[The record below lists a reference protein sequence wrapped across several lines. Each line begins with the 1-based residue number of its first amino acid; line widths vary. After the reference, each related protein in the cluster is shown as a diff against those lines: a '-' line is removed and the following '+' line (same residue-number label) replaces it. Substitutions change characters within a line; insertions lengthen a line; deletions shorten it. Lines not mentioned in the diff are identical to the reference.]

1 MMGRQA
7 GRQQKLFY
15 SDVNIEERVPKR
27 HILRKIKKAIDF
39 DFIYEEVGDC
49 YGTNGNVSVPP
60 PVILKLMLLLIF
72 YNVRSE
78 RELEETLP
86 MRLDWLW
93 FLGFDLD
100 SRIPDHSVLSKAR
113 ARWGVEVFRSLF
125 ERAVGQCVKEGL
137 VNGKKL
143 FVDAS
148 LIEADAS
155 ENSVIKSENLKKY
168 LRKGYQKF
176 EKRLDDLEVE
186 KKGKA
191 NKEYI
196 STTDPDASVTRHS
209 KGRSQLR
216 YKTHRAVDSKA
227 EVITATMITPGS
239 EDEGK
244 KLEEM
249 IERHEHNTGNSVE
262 AAVGDSRYGTKNNY
276 LLCTDRGIKAHLK
289 NLEKGQRGTGRQA
302 GIFPKEEFIYD
313 SETDTFICPTGQ
325 RLRKRNYYKS
335 RQHYEYKTG
344 KGVCAQCHL
353 RAQCTR
359 AKDGRTLKR
368 HIRQDDL
375 DRMLELAGSPLA
387 RQDLKT
393 RQHLSERS
401 FAQSTRYGYKRAR
414 WRSLWRMQ
422 IQDYLIA
429 AVQNIQ
435 TLVRETERR
444 AVNAVRV
451 VIDKPTAA
459 ISHFL
464 SILGKISLII
474 FWGKSIIDDPELT
487 FAN

>member
-1 MMGRQA
+1 MGRQK
-7 GRQQKLFY
+7 GRQPKLFY
-15 SDVNIEERVPKR
+15 CDVNIEERVPKM
-27 HILRKIKKAIDF
+27 HILHKINKVIDF
-39 DFIYEEVGDC
+39 DFIYQEVGKR

-60 PVILKLMLLLIF
+60 PVILMLLLVL

-93 FLGFDLD
+93 FLGLDID

-137 VNGKKL
+137 VDGKKL

-155 ENSVIKSENLKKY
+155 ENSVIKSGSLKKY
-168 LRKGYQKF
+168 LRKGYRKL

-196 STTDPDASVTRHS
+196 STTDPDASVTRH
-209 KGRSQLR
+209 
-216 YKTHRAVDSKA
+216 
-227 EVITATMITPGS
+227 
-239 EDEGK
+239 
-244 KLEEM
+244 
-249 IERHEHNTGNSVE
+249 
-262 AAVGDSRYGTKNNY
+262 
-276 LLCTDRGIKAHLK
+276 
-289 NLEKGQRGTGRQA
+289 
-302 GIFPKEEFIYD
+302 
-313 SETDTFICPTGQ
+313 
-325 RLRKRNYYKS
+325 
-335 RQHYEYKTG
+335 G

-368 HIRQDDL
+368 HIRQNDL
-375 DRMLELAGSPLA
+375 ERMLELAGSPLA
-387 RQDLKT
+387 KQDLKT

-414 WRSLWRMQ
+414 WRNLWRMQ

-429 AVQNIQ
+429 ALQNIQ

-444 AVNAVRV
+444 AANAVRV
-451 VIDKPTAA
+451 AIDKTTVVRARM
-459 ISHFL
+459 L
-464 SILGKISLII
+464 SVLGQISLII
-474 FWGKSIIDDPELT
+474 FWEINIIDDSELA